1 MAAVTATV
9 KVTAMPAMATK
20 VAMPLRSRAI
30 SHAHV
35 LISSSID
42 SILKP
47 AIIPIEAR
55 REEVRASRSSTRATV
70 PMAPAVSA
78 LVTSVAEAPVSAA
91 MESMVVLQALV
102 LATEL
107 VAQDVLPALMSQP
120 SVVVVVVALATVP
133 AVASLISMAMM
144 LASQVA
150 RAASLATATL
160 MEMLVV
166 ALIRIGHMMLTT
178 ATTFAIRIMVISTH
192 WPTSTRMLLSITTSL
207 VTTVARPASTRTAPR
222 TTMYLRIREIRVATE
237 DTVAMAMANMAQ
249 VNSEAN
255 TVTATTITMM
265 ASVTPTSLSSK
276 LRLRMVLK
284 RLKITASSSIAVSL
298 RPVLRLR

>member
-1 MAAVTATV
+1 M
-9 KVTAMPAMATK
+9 
-20 VAMPLRSRAI
+20 
-30 SHAHV
+30 

-42 SILKP
+42 SILSP

-70 PMAPAVSA
+70 NMAATVSA

-91 MESMVVLQALV
+91 MESMVVLPALV

-107 VAQDVLPALMSQP
+107 AVQDVLLALMSQP
-120 SVVVVVVALATVP
+120 SVVAMVVALATMP

-144 LASQVA
+144 LASQEA
-150 RAASLATATL
+150 RAASLASAMVL
-160 MEMLVV
+160 EMLVV

-178 ATTFAIRIMVISTH
+178 ATTFAIRIMAISTH

-222 TTMYLRIREIRVATE
+222 TTMYLRIRETRVATE
-237 DTVAMAMANMAQ
+237 DTVAMAMAAVAQ
-249 VNSEAN
+249 VNSAAKMLP
-255 TVTATTITMM
+255 TATAMAMM

-284 RLKITASSSIAVSL
+284 RLRITAKLNTAVSS
-298 RPVLRLR
+298 RPVKRLRCNLRWRSTLITR